1 MMSKKQ
7 IKNMVW
13 NYVKM
18 TLAAV
23 VYSVGISLFLD
34 PNELAPGGVT
44 GISIILNRLTG
55 VETGTLILLLNV
67 PILLL
72 GVWKFGWKV
81 IVSTLYCIIFVSFLT
96 NLLTPVGALTTDPIL
111 AVITGC
117 SMIAIGMGYVF
128 RAGGTTGGTDII
140 IKVIRRNKPHIRTG
154 TLLLLLDAAVV
165 TLSVIVFGDLDKAL
179 YAGCG
184 AFVTSLVLD
193 LVLYGRD
200 EAKMIYIISDNA
212 GQIVGRLLLEL
223 NVGVTYVEG
232 RGAYSGKAKDIILC
246 VMRKPLFPK
255 AEEIVKQ
262 EDSEAF
268 MIISSATEIYG
279 EGYKS
284 YFGEKL

>member
-1 MMSKKQ
+1 MMSKKRM
-7 IKNMVW
+7 KEVTW
-13 NYVKM
+13 NYIRM

-44 GISIILNRLTG
+44 GISIVLNRLTG

-72 GVWKFGWKV
+72 GAWKFGIKV
-81 IVSTLYCIIFVSFLT
+81 IISTLYCIVFVSLLT
-96 NLLTPVGALTTDPIL
+96 NMLAPVGALTTEPIL
-111 AVITGC
+111 AILAGC
-117 SMIAIGMGYVF
+117 SMIAIGMGFVF

-140 IKVIRRNKPHIRTG
+140 IKVIRRSKPHIRTG

-165 TLSVIVFGDLDKAL
+165 ILSVIVFGDLDKAL
-179 YAGCG
+179 YAGLG

-200 EAKMIYIISDNA
+200 EAKMIYIISDHA
-212 GQIVGRLLLEL
+212 GKIADRLLLEL
-223 NVGVTYVEG
+223 RVGVTYVEG
-232 RGAYSGKAKDIILC
+232 RGAFSGRAKDIILC

>member
-1 MMSKKQ
+1 MMSKKRM
-7 IKNMVW
+7 KEVTW
-13 NYVKM
+13 NYIRM

-23 VYSVGISLFLD
+23 VYSVGLSLFLD
-34 PNELAPGGVT
+34 PNELAPGGIT
-44 GISIILNRLTG
+44 GISIIFNRLTG

-72 GVWKFGWKV
+72 GAWKFGIKV
-81 IVSTLYCIIFVSFLT
+81 IISTLYCIVFVSLLT
-96 NLLTPVGALTTDPIL
+96 NMLAPVGALTTEPIL
-111 AVITGC
+111 AILAGC
-117 SMIAIGMGYVF
+117 SMIAIGMGFVF

-140 IKVIRRNKPHIRTG
+140 IKVIRRSKPHIRTG

-165 TLSVIVFGDLDKAL
+165 LLSVIVFRDLDKAL
-179 YAGCG
+179 YAGLG

-200 EAKMIYIISDNA
+200 EAKMIYIISDHA
-212 GQIVGRLLLEL
+212 GKIADRLLLEL
-223 NVGVTYVEG
+223 RVGVTYVEG
-232 RGAYSGKAKDIILC
+232 RGAFSGRAKDIILC

>member
-1 MMSKKQ
+1 MMSKKRM
-7 IKNMVW
+7 KEVTW
-13 NYVKM
+13 NYIRM

-72 GVWKFGWKV
+72 GAWKFGIKV
-81 IVSTLYCIIFVSFLT
+81 IISTLYCIVFVSLLT
-96 NLLTPVGALTTDPIL
+96 NMLAPVGALTTEPIL
-111 AVITGC
+111 AILAGC
-117 SMIAIGMGYVF
+117 SMIAIGMGFVF

-140 IKVIRRNKPHIRTG
+140 IKVIRRSKPHIRTG

-165 TLSVIVFGDLDKAL
+165 ILSVIVFGDLDKAL
-179 YAGCG
+179 YAGLG

-200 EAKMIYIISDNA
+200 EAKMIYIISDHA
-212 GQIVGRLLLEL
+212 GKIADRLLLEL
-223 NVGVTYVEG
+223 RVGVTYVEG
-232 RGAYSGKAKDIILC
+232 RGAFSGRAKDIILC

>member
-1 MMSKKQ
+1 MSKKR
-7 IKNMVW
+7 IEDTIW
-13 NYVKM
+13 NYIRM

-72 GVWKFGWKV
+72 GVWKFGLKV
-81 IVSTLYCIIFVSFLT
+81 IFSTLYCIIFVSFLT
-96 NLLTPVGALTTDPIL
+96 NLLAPVGALTTDPIL
-111 AVITGC
+111 AVLAGC

-154 TLLLLLDAAVV
+154 TLLLLLDAVV
-165 TLSVIVFGDLDKAL
+165 VALSVIVFGDLDKAL
-179 YAGCG
+179 YAGVG

-212 GQIVGRLLLEL
+212 GQIAGRLLSEL
-223 NVGVTYVEG
+223 SVGVTYVEG
-232 RGAYSGKAKDIILC
+232 RGAFSGKEKDIILC

-255 AEEIVKQ
+255 TEEIVKQ

>member
-72 GVWKFGWKV
+72 GAWKFGIKV
-81 IVSTLYCIIFVSFLT
+81 IISTLYCIVFVSLLT
-96 NLLTPVGALTTDPIL
+96 NMLAPVGALTTEPIL
-111 AVITGC
+111 AILAGC
-117 SMIAIGMGYVF
+117 SMIAIGMGFVF

-140 IKVIRRNKPHIRTG
+140 IKVIRRSKPHIRTG

-165 TLSVIVFGDLDKAL
+165 LLSVIVFRDLDKAL
-179 YAGCG
+179 YAGLG

-200 EAKMIYIISDNA
+200 EAKMIYIISDHA
-212 GQIVGRLLLEL
+212 GKIADRLLLEL
-223 NVGVTYVEG
+223 RVGVTYVEG
-232 RGAYSGKAKDIILC
+232 RGAFSGRAKDIILC